1 MKFENLNA
9 VISGGA
15 SGLGFATAKRVVDAG
30 GSVALLDVNEEQGQ
44 AAARELG
51 DKAIFVQTDVT
62 SEDAVNSAVAQA
74 VDQFGQVDVAVACAG
89 IIGAGKVLS
98 RKGPMPSDFFAKVI
112 SVNLVGTFNLFK
124 AAAEKMGDNAPRE
137 DGERGVLISTASVA
151 AFEGQ
156 IGQAAY
162 ASSKGGVSSMMLPL
176 AREFSKIG
184 VRAVSIAPGIFYT
197 PMMEGL
203 PDEVQESLNK
213 QIPFPSRMG
222 KPEEFG
228 QMVEAV
234 CENINL
240 NGTTIR
246 LDGGIRMQAK

>member
-15 SGLGFATAKRVVDAG
+15 SGLGFATAKRFVEAG

-44 AAARELG
+44 AAVKELG

-62 SEDAVNSAVAQA
+62 SEEAVNGAVAQA
-74 VDQFGQVDVAVACAG
+74 VEKFGRIDVAVACAG

-124 AAAEKMGDNAPRE
+124 AAAEKMAENEARE
-137 DGERGVLISTASVA
+137 DGERGLLVSTASVA

-162 ASSKGGVSSMMLPL
+162 SASKGGVSSMMLPM

-184 VRAVSIAPGIFYT
+184 
-197 PMMEGL
+197 
-203 PDEVQESLNK
+203 
-213 QIPFPSRMG
+213 
-222 KPEEFG
+222 
-228 QMVEAV
+228 
-234 CENINL
+234 
-240 NGTTIR
+240 
-246 LDGGIRMQAK
+246 